1 MTTPTAT
8 AAATAVASAVDPPV
22 RSPRPPAISLVVR
35 RPRILL
41 VEDDDE
47 LRRLIAAALRQRG
60 YDVVEVADGNTGLAY
75 LNPWLAGHAAAP
87 PPDAVVSD
95 IRVPGW
101 SGLEI
106 LAAVREAGLTLPVVL
121 VTAFGSHTTHA
132 AAQRLGASAM
142 LDKPF
147 QIDGLCRVVRD
158 ALAAR

>member
-1 MTTPTAT
+1 MTTAIATAT
-8 AAATAVASAVDPPV
+8 AAVAPAAE
-22 RSPRPPAISLVVR
+22 PPARVAPPPTVRLVAR

-47 LRRLIAAALRQRG
+47 LRRLITAELRQRG
-60 YDVVEVADGNTGLAY
+60 YDVAEAADGHAGLAY
-75 LNPWLAGHAAAP
+75 LNPWLVGRAAAP

-95 IRVPGW
+95 VRMPGW

-106 LAAVREAGLTLPVVL
+106 LAAVREAGLALPVVL
-121 VTAFGSHTTHA
+121 VTAFGSHTTHT

-147 QIDGLCRVVRD
+147 ELDGLCRVVRD
-158 ALAAR
+158 AIAAG